1 MKVITGLAVGV
12 VLGLGVSGSAEAAPI
27 YATDFQGY
35 TNGTTVQGQDG
46 WTSYSA
52 TSQMYV
58 EVDGQ
63 GKKGMYFQTLPA
75 SDKVAPYA
83 WRPFSGVPDNSQ
95 VTVEFD
101 VRLSD
106 YFSAY
111 SEIWCIGRD
120 GTGGQYPNSFSIFI
134 AGNNETNYQVGTYQ
148 DGGSFYSITNGNV
161 MPIATTAHINIAADY
176 GTHTYAVN
184 VQDGSS
190 SWTKSG
196 LSWADTTGTN
206 GSTDALRGLF
216 YSGLGGQAITV
227 DNIVVN
233 VVPEPASL
241 LLLLALGGLLPGR
254 RNAAK
259 KRA

>member
-35 TNGTTVQGQDG
+35 TNGTVQGQDD
-46 WTSYSA
+46 WTSFNA

-58 EVDGQ
+58 EADDQ
-63 GKKGMYFQTLPA
+63 GKKGMYFHTLPD
-75 SDKVAPYA
+75 SDKAAPYA

-106 YFSAY
+106 FSAY

-120 GTGGQYPNSFSIFI
+120 GTGGQYPSSFSIFI
-134 AGNNETNYQVGTYQ
+134 AGNNATNYQVGTYQ
-148 DGGSFYSITNGNV
+148 DGGSFYSITKGNV

-196 LSWADTTGTN
+196 LSWADTTGDN
-206 GSTDALRGLF
+206 GSTDALRGLY